1 MTVQMTDI
9 VTGLF
14 AIAGAPLSEESPAGH
29 FAWDGQTFRLGGVD
43 AGGRLHDLAHW
54 LIATEE
60 ERAQPEFG
68 LGTSPWDGTLEA
80 LDTAPWNDRDSWN
93 MEHRASLLG
102 ILFMKRLGLDWAQ
115 VAKSHGWDDLMWGGE
130 DRRRR
135 DLKWLRDRNLLTSNG
150 RPALLQGV
158 RVR

>member
-1 MTVQMTDI
+1 MMVQMTDI
-9 VTGLF
+9 VAGLF
-14 AIAGAPLSEESPAGH
+14 AISGAPLSEESPGH
-29 FAWDGQTFRLGGVD
+29 FAWDGQTFRLGGVNTY
-43 AGGRLHDLAHW
+43 GRLHELSHW

-60 ERAQPEFG
+60 ERALPEFG
-68 LGTSPWDGTLEA
+68 LGTSPWYGTLEA
-80 LDTAPWNDRDSWN
+80 PDTATWNDDRDSWN

-130 DRRRR
+130 TRRRQ
-135 DLKWLRDRNLLTSNG
+135 DMKWLRGRNLLTPNG
-150 RPALLQGV
+150 RPTLLQGV